1 MAHRRQEI
9 EAFVRHLVAQVE
21 AAKAAGIFAPQAIAD
36 HFNAN
41 GVTTRKGRRWTG
53 TTVAKFLGSSGV
65 KRYRSGG
72 TAGRMVKPKGNPD
85 EPCNALDKAQLLRI
99 SEVTIAYYDRA
110 AEAYRDGTWDHD
122 VSQNHEAL
130 LEAIE
135 GEPPYA
141 ILDLGCGS
149 GRDLRYFRS
158 LGHDATGLD
167 GSMEL
172 VTMARRYSGC
182 DVLHQDFLAM
192 NLPVNPLRRHF
203 RKCVVVPRAEPGV
216 APGVSGTRRIPEAP
230 GHPVLLEPERER
242 RRRLQRRPLQLLL
255 RSYHLARFRHCCRV
269 HGGKALLPPSRTPA
283 LQTAVARYGLAQ
295 RLSMLHFQTRC
306 RQGPEILGMSRYLL
320 KL

>member
-9 EAFVRHLVAQVE
+9 EAFVRHLVVEVE
-21 AAKAAGIFAPQAIAD
+21 AAEAAGMSAPQAIAD
-36 HFNAN
+36 HFNAK

-53 TTVAKFLGSSGV
+53 TTVAKFLSSTGA

-72 TAGRMVKPKGNPD
+72 KAGRMVKSKGNPD
-85 EPCNALDKAQLLRI
+85 KPSNALDKAQLLRI
-99 SEVTIAYYDRA
+99 SEVTIAHYDRA

-122 VSQNHEAL
+122 VSQNYEAL

-135 GEPPYA
+135 GEPPYT
-141 ILDLGCGS
+141 ILDLGCGP

-192 NLPVNPLRRHF
+192 VLPESHFDGVFANASLFHVPSQELPRVLLELSTTLKPRGVLFCSNPRGNN
-203 RKCVVVPRAEPGV
+203 EE
-216 APGVSGTRRIPEAP
+216 GVSGDRYSCFFDLTTWRDFVTAAGFMEVRHYFRPAGLP
-230 GHPVLLEPERER
+230 RYKQPWLATVLRK
-242 RRRLQRRPLQLLL
+242 
-255 RSYHLARFRHCCRV
+255 
-269 HGGKALLPPSRTPA
+269 G
-283 LQTAVARYGLAQ
+283 
-295 RLSMLHFQTRC
+295 
-306 RQGPEILGMSRYLL
+306 
-320 KL
+320 